1 MMMMMMMMMMIVS
14 FCVGW
19 GTALKLDV
27 NPLRVMLWYLRAH
40 GYIKK
45 KPNGHFQDSSE
56 FPFGISRLTKT
67 HWSYKII
74 GGYRW
79 LMPIK

>member
-1 MMMMMMMMMMIVS
+1 MAMHICMMMMMMMMMMIVS

-27 NPLRVMLWYLRAH
+27 NPLRVMLWYLRAY

-45 KPNGHFQDSSE
+45 KPNGHF
-56 FPFGISRLTKT
+56 F
-67 HWSYKII
+67 I
-74 GGYRW
+74 GVPLW
-79 LMPIK
+79 HITLDKDTLAL